1 MISSRVRRS
10 SSIRAK
16 VIGELKGELPQE
28 LPHPHPP
35 PQLPQPKK
43 RMMRMRMIQ
52 MQLLLL
58 LQNIYI
64 AFLRA

>member
-1 MISSRVRRS
+1 VDDQQPQPQS
-10 SSIRAK
+10 
-16 VIGELKGELPQE
+16 LLPQE
-28 LPHPHPP
+28 LPHPQLP

-43 RMMRMRMIQ
+43 RMMRMRIIQ

>member
-1 MISSRVRRS
+1 MHPQQPQPQS
-10 SSIRAK
+10 
-16 VIGELKGELPQE
+16 LLPQP
-28 LPHPHPP
+28 LLQPQPP

-43 RMMRMRMIQ
+43 RIISMRIIQ

-64 AFLRA
+64 TFPRA